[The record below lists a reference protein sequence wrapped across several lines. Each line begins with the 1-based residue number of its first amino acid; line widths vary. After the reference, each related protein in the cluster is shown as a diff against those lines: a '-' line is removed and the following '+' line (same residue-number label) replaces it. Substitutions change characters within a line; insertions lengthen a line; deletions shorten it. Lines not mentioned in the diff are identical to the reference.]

1 MCNLSV
7 FLYVNKANKKF
18 LTMINKPDKIAIA
31 SDHAGF
37 ALKQKIKS
45 FLQERAIEP
54 FDFGTDSEESTDY
67 PDYVHPLAEAIGK
80 GQFELGIVICGSGNG
95 VNITAN
101 KHAHIRSAL
110 CWIPE
115 IATLARQHNDAN
127 VLAMPAR
134 FIDEKLAREITE
146 AFLDATFQGGR
157 HKTRVNKIGCS

>member
-1 MCNLSV
+1 MS
-7 FLYVNKANKKF
+7 K
-18 LTMINKPDKIAIA
+18 TPDKIAIA

-45 FLQERAIEP
+45 FLHEKGIES
-54 FDFGTDSEESTDY
+54 FDFGTHSEESVDY
-67 PDYVHPLAEAIGK
+67 PDYVHPLAQAMGK
-80 GQFELGIVICGSGNG
+80 GDYELGIVICGSGNG

-115 IATLARQHNDAN
+115 IATLARHHNDAN

-146 AFLDATFQGGR
+146 AFLDASFEGGR
-157 HKTRVNKIGCS
+157 HKNRVDKIKCS